1 MARTWIGS
9 NPIENT
15 LLQAFSAADVQ
26 FSKLLQSEI
35 HSHEEKLTDF
45 FVSYLVSK
53 AVEAQEVIRS
63 WKKALADQPWE
74 ISVEH
79 QDASGWR
86 GKEYSADLAF
96 LLSISSKERMERKKA
111 ILVQT
116 KKINVEVSESN
127 ISFLDSWSVDFL
139 QAERLSTITPFGY
152 YFLYGPHYNGTLTRV
167 TPARSVI
174 GILNAIGRRSRL
186 PILHVLGASKP
197 LAEFLVYDFIGCWIG
212 DHSHKAIRIAE
223 GEDNQTMARYAI
235 RIDIS
240 RK

>member
-9 NPIENT
+9 DPLENT
-15 LLQAFSAADVQ
+15 LLEAFSAADVR

-35 HSHEEKLTDF
+35 HSHEEKLTDL
-45 FVSYLVSK
+45 FVATLVGK

-63 WKKALADQPWE
+63 WGTAFAYEPWE
-74 ISVEH
+74 VSVGCR
-79 QDASGWR
+79 DAPGWR
-86 GKEYSADLAF
+86 EKEYSADLAF
-96 LLSISSKERMERKKA
+96 LLSISAKERMERKKA
-111 ILVQT
+111 LLVQT
-116 KKINVEVSESN
+116 KKINVEVSESA

-152 YFLYGPHYNGTLTRV
+152 YFLYGPHYNRTCTRV
-167 TPARSVI
+167 IPVRSVI

-223 GEDNQTMARYAI
+223 GEDNQAMAKYTI
-235 RIDIS
+235 RIDITK
-240 RK
+240 R